1 LLAEIFLFRTMFR
14 VELREKIEQ
23 ELAQGEK
30 ARQEGFEGRA
40 RVCARRAAGIAIREY
55 LRIKAIPSP
64 GLSAVDLLEALLVVE
79 GISGEMRQAAQRLL
93 MRVDEDYS
101 LPADIDLLAD
111 ARWLAQELER
121 DC

>member
-1 LLAEIFLFRTMFR
+1 MLAEIFLFITMFR

-40 RVCARRAAGIAIREY
+40 RVCARRAAGIAVREY
-55 LRIKAIPSP
+55 LRLKAILAP
-64 GLSAVDLLEALLVVE
+64 GSSAVDLLEALLLVE
-79 GISGEMRQAAQRLL
+79 GIPGEVRQAAQRFLL
-93 MRVDEDYS
+93 RVDEDFS

-111 ARWLAQELER
+111 ARWLAQELEKE
-121 DC
+121 C